1 MTINHLKIA
10 IYFAFLYF
18 FQLSKLISISNSYQ
32 VLVMITFMQKKTI
45 IIPNLQMRKLK
56 FRQFGKKKKKTN
68 LLISS
73 LLTEPIFKH

>member
-10 IYFAFLYF
+10 IYFALLYF

-45 IIPNLQMRKLK
+45 IIPKKTEVQTIWE
-56 FRQFGKKKKKTN
+56 KKKEKNK
-68 LLISS
+68 
-73 LLTEPIFKH
+73 PINIQSPH

>member
-10 IYFAFLYF
+10 IYFALLYF

-45 IIPNLQMRKLK
+45 IIP
-56 FRQFGKKKKKTN
+56 KKTEVQT
-68 LLISS
+68 IWEKKRKKQ
-73 LLTEPIFKH
+73 TY